1 MDSAAFSTSA
11 TAGSAPSSE
20 AAEPLALLAEALAK
34 EAGGLRIDGAG
45 QSEAFH
51 QLAHDMQRVGGAAAV
66 AADQQ
71 LSAGCKRLAD
81 ELIERANVLLLR
93 GQNGVAI
100 HESVQHG
107 FGAGV
112 TDMSHG

>member
-1 MDSAAFSTSA
+1 
-11 TAGSAPSSE
+11 
-20 AAEPLALLAEALAK
+20 
-34 EAGGLRIDGAG
+34 
-45 QSEAFH
+45 
-51 QLAHDMQRVGGAAAV
+51 MQRVGGAAAV

-71 LSAGCKRLAD
+71 LSAGGKRLAD

-100 HESVQHG
+100 HKSVQHG

-112 TDMSHG
+112 TDMSHGRVPPLFFST